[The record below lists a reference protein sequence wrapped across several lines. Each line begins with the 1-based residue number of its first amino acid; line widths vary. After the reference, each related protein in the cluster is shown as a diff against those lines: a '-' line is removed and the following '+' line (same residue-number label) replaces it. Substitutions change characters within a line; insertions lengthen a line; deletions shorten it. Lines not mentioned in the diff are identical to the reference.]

1 MEDAEQGGGG
11 RGQDVALLLLLF
23 QHPVLVKIV
32 HLNIILPRRVSSVAG
47 YLMGKA
53 QPAAK
58 VMRIRAKHKH
68 MSHSLLLD
76 TLRLKRIQKKMK
88 LNGL

>member
-23 QHPVLVKIV
+23 HHPVLVKIV

-47 YLMGKA
+47 CLLGKTQSA
-53 QPAAK
+53 TK

-68 MSHSLLLD
+68 MSHSLLLE
-76 TLRLKRIQKKMK
+76 TLCLKGI
-88 LNGL
+88 